1 MRASTTSSSGSW
13 TFRPQTAQS
22 SSPKRSSR
30 ISDEGS
36 TEACC
41 LTFRSYGT
49 AKHFCI
55 WPSLDDVRV
64 VVSHDRKEE
73 IVDVRPGTTVQRV
86 LERLGISREAVVVK
100 RNDRIVP
107 EETVLHDGDRLEII
121 RVVSGG

>member
-1 MRASTTSSSGSW
+1 M
-13 TFRPQTAQS
+13 
-22 SSPKRSSR
+22 
-30 ISDEGS
+30 
-36 TEACC
+36 
-41 LTFRSYGT
+41 
-49 AKHFCI
+49 
-55 WPSLDDVRV
+55 RV